1 MRFNL
6 QYTHTAIKAFKS
18 QERRTV
24 LFLLTL
30 DVSENGQKASR
41 TTNILIASLM
51 FIEQPVPL
59 DARTT
64 FRNMYKLVKPQGK
77 FYI

>member
-1 MRFNL
+1 M
-6 QYTHTAIKAFKS
+6 
-18 QERRTV
+18 

-30 DVSENGQKASR
+30 DVSENGQKTSR

-77 FYI
+77 FYF